1 MFDLKKNDPAKAA
14 ETGHEF
20 EVLLPDNTKTGFF
33 ITVRGDQS
41 SVVKNHGR
49 RVYQQMKMAEEQAKR
64 KGRTYDLT
72 LEDAEEM
79 GAEAAAVRV
88 ISWKGLSEDGKEV
101 PFSNENALRVF
112 KEHSWIREQVLE
124 QASNVFNFRVE

>member
-1 MFDLKKNDPAKAA
+1 
-14 ETGHEF
+14 
-20 EVLLPDNTKTGFF
+20 
-33 ITVRGDQS
+33 
-41 SVVKNHGR
+41 
-49 RVYQQMKMAEEQAKR
+49 
-64 KGRTYDLT
+64 
-72 LEDAEEM
+72 M